1 MTFRNKVC
9 FKNPKR
15 YGYRQ
20 WPLASRGDNTR
31 LYLPHHTHL
40 TLHNPTQSNVT
51 RYANNSTPHNV
62 TPLENMFSAS
72 GWFNSSKCTVEI
84 LELSFPTFL
93 NADLVCFC
101 LLQFY
106 TLSFVLVSIFLLHKR
121 NLEESVHL
129 YNYTGTA

>member
-1 MTFRNKVC
+1 MVRAVATNLQR
-9 FKNPKR
+9 
-15 YGYRQ
+15 RQ
-20 WPLASRGDNTR
+20 
-31 LYLPHHTHL
+31 HHTIPSPSH
-40 TLHNPTQSNVT
+40 TPHFTQSYTHTT
-51 RYANNSTPHNV
+51 RHDMMRQQQYTI
-62 TPLENMFSAS
+62 PLGNMLSKS
-72 GWFNSSKCTVEI
+72 GWSSICKCTVKI

-129 YNYTGTA
+129 YNYITNALKLAEYDLSA